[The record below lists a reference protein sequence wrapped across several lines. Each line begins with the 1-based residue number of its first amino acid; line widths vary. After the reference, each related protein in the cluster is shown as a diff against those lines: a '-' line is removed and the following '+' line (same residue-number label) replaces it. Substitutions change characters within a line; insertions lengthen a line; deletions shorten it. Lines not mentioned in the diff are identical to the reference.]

1 MGASGIDDQC
11 RGPSIK
17 EKDHLAVLLTNMH
30 LDIESYRRGGHDD
43 DKGLAGKKRED
54 QTTDGLP
61 NDRTHHSK
69 LASLSIQSVLS
80 FLLLS
85 IKDGHTCVL
94 IVEVAKCNRRQNA
107 GEVEENC
114 GRDGFLTVQMV
125 LMMFSGQS

>member
-17 EKDHLAVLLTNMH
+17 EKDHLAVVLTNMH